1 MKVLWITNTLFPD
14 ACALIGIK
22 PQVVGGWMFSS
33 AQDLL
38 KRHQNIEFAVATTY
52 NGTTFHDRS
61 INRIRYFLI
70 PLKNKLSYSKK
81 LERDW
86 KDVKALFDPDIV
98 HIHGTEYPVGLA
110 YINGCGNANV
120 IISIQG
126 LVSVIYRYYL
136 AGMSTTEVLF
146 NITFRDL
153 LKRDTLLHQRKK
165 VKERGNYERKLLISA
180 KNIIGRTSWDRS
192 HTFAINPNARY
203 FFCNETL
210 RSDFYHNCWS
220 LKNCERHRIFI
231 SQAQYPLK
239 GFHQLL
245 KALPLLREKY
255 LDIKVY
261 IAGSDSLKS
270 DFLGLKTYNKY
281 LRSLVRKGGLEDII
295 VFTGELSEGKMIEAY
310 LKSHIFICPSSIEN
324 SSNSVGEAQLVGVPV
339 IASYVGGMSDMIVDN
354 QTGLLYRFEEFE
366 MLASL
371 IDQLFKDD
379 ALALKLS
386 YNGREQAMIRHD
398 RETNINHLFFA
409 YEELKTN

>member
-1 MKVLWITNTLFPD
+1 
-14 ACALIGIK
+14 
-22 PQVVGGWMFSS
+22 MFSS

-38 KRHQNIEFAVATTY
+38 KRHQNIELAVATTY

-70 PLKNKLSYSKK
+70 PLKNKFSYSKK

-86 KDVKALFDPDIV
+86 KNVKTLFDPDIV

-110 YINGCGNANV
+110 YINGCGNDNV

-136 AGMSTTEVLF
+136 AGMSTPEVLC

-165 VKERGNYERKLLISA
+165 IKERGNYERKLLISA

-210 RSDFYHNCWS
+210 RSDFYHKYWS
-220 LKNCERHRIFI
+220 LKSCDRHRIFI

-245 KALPLLREKY
+245 KALPLLIEKY

-281 LRSLVRKGGLEDII
+281 LRSLVRKNGLDEII
-295 VFTGELSEGKMIEAY
+295 IFTGELSEAKMIEAY

-324 SSNSVGEAQLVGVPV
+324 SSNSVGEAQLLGVPV

-354 QTGLLYRFEEFE
+354 QSGLLYRYEEFE

-386 YNGREQAMIRHD
+386 KNGREQALIRHD

-409 YEELKTN
+409 YEELKTS

>member
-1 MKVLWITNTLFPD
+1 
-14 ACALIGIK
+14 
-22 PQVVGGWMFSS
+22 
-33 AQDLL
+33 
-38 KRHQNIEFAVATTY
+38 
-52 NGTTFHDRS
+52 
-61 INRIRYFLI
+61 
-70 PLKNKLSYSKK
+70 

-86 KDVKALFDPDIV
+86 KNVKTLFDPDIV

-110 YINGCGNANV
+110 YINGCGNDNV

-136 AGMSTTEVLF
+136 AGMSTPEVLC

-165 VKERGNYERKLLISA
+165 IKERGNYERKLLISA

-210 RSDFYHNCWS
+210 RSDFYHKYWS
-220 LKNCERHRIFI
+220 LKSCDRHRIFI

-245 KALPLLREKY
+245 KALPLLIEKY

-281 LRSLVRKGGLEDII
+281 LRSLVRKNGLDEII
-295 VFTGELSEGKMIEAY
+295 IFTGELSEAKMIEAY

-324 SSNSVGEAQLVGVPV
+324 SSNSVGEAQLLGVPV

-354 QTGLLYRFEEFE
+354 QSGLLYRYEEFE

-386 YNGREQAMIRHD
+386 KNGREQALIRHD

-409 YEELKTN
+409 YEELKTS